1 MPCLAPLGDMNF
13 TSPSTYSHRR
23 SGFPAASNSSHGN
36 AVLVR
41 MLPPTALL
49 PQESSLRFPDVLK
62 FRTQRLR
69 QPALDFGCNQTRC
82 VETSYVDTVLV
93 PIRAQLHPDKVSNR
107 DHRNLTPLDRLA
119 LRRQL
124 RIRDRLTGLDLL
136 AGEKQRDGV
145 DSLAAVKKH
154 IQAGRMTK
162 PEALRFCNRD
172 NPIQVGT
179 ANQELYLARQHGV
192 RRVGIFYMD

>member
-23 SGFPAASNSSHGN
+23 SGFPAARNCSHVN

-69 QPALDFGCNQTRC
+69 QPALDFGCNQTRR

-93 PIRAQLHPDKVSNR
+93 PIRTQLLLGAPLRSVNHGTDSDLFPR
-107 DHRNLTPLDRLA
+107 DTIDH
-119 LRRQL
+119 
-124 RIRDRLTGLDLL
+124 
-136 AGEKQRDGV
+136 
-145 DSLAAVKKH
+145 
-154 IQAGRMTK
+154 
-162 PEALRFCNRD
+162 
-172 NPIQVGT
+172 
-179 ANQELYLARQHGV
+179 
-192 RRVGIFYMD
+192 